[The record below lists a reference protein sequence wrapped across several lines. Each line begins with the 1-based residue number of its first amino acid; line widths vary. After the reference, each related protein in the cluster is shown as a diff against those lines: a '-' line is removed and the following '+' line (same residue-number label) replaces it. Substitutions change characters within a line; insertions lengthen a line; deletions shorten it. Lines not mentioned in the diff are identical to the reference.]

1 LADVAV
7 VATAEWMGVQRILLV
22 DERDF
27 RVIRPKKGMTFVLL
41 PGDVEP

>member
-7 VATAEWMGVQRILLV
+7 VATAERMGVQRILTV

-27 RVIRPKKGMTFVLL
+27 RVMRPKKGMTFVLL
-41 PGDVEP
+41 PSDVEP